1 MSDQI
6 QISLRLRG
14 HAIETYTAKSS
25 SKRGACLTA
34 GSGLAVSHS
43 SRHKLPN
50 NIFFKTLVRPV
61 ENTT

>member
-1 MSDQI
+1 MSNQT
-6 QISLRLRG
+6 QVALCLRW

-25 SKRGACLTA
+25 SNRGACLTA

-50 NIFFKTLVRPV
+50 NIKNVVKTS
-61 ENTT
+61 